1 MRAVEVP
8 CLLNIAAVH
17 LRLKEYDEAIYEC
30 NKILGFEVIA
40 LPSPHTAMLQEELDY
55 AQDWVKK
62 ARYRLKQAQ
71 HGKQEQRSKEK
82 EMYSKMF

>member
-17 LRLKEYDEAIYEC
+17 LRFKEYDKAIYEC
-30 NKILGFEVIA
+30 NKILGLEVIA
-40 LPSPHTAMLQEELDY
+40 LPSPHTAMLQEELD
-55 AQDWVKK
+55 AQDWVTK
-62 ARYRLKQAQ
+62 ARYRREQAQ
-71 HGKQEQRSKEK
+71 QGKQEQRSKEK